1 METENNTLPTC
12 IIPELCLE
20 LRREMDIQCYHL
32 YSYLTEALIF
42 KIKSSRKKKKNSC
55 INRENYQLKANRP
68 FLNKIAQLKEA
79 SIFSGYV
86 LSEVKRRS
94 GLLLRLLQDLRL

>member
-1 METENNTLPTC
+1 MMETENNTLPTC

-42 KIKSSRKKKKNSC
+42 KIKSSRKKKKTV
-55 INRENYQLKANRP
+55 
-68 FLNKIAQLKEA
+68 A
-79 SIFSGYV
+79 SIGKTTS
-86 LSEVKRRS
+86 
-94 GLLLRLLQDLRL
+94 